1 MKKHIRITYNNK
13 KYTTGEQILC
23 DLCTKIIYD
32 SRDGDKRS
40 PMYYIA
46 KRTKP
51 CPVRPNSN
59 SFVSYDLCG
68 TECVRSI
75 MDQYLNDTKR
85 HDAVPYELSIKP
97 SEYISEFDYCKRI
110 QKDVPIDQYK
120 RLQREGKIC

>member
-13 KYTTGEQILC
+13 KYIAGEQILC
-23 DLCTKIIYD
+23 DVCTKTIYD
-32 SRDGDKRS
+32 SRDGDKMS

-46 KRTKP
+46 KRINPFPTKP
-51 CPVRPNSN
+51 NFS

-85 HDAVPYELSIKP
+85 RNAMPYELSIKP
-97 SEYISEFDYCKRI
+97 SKYLPECDYNSRI
-110 QKDVPIDQYK
+110 PEDVPVDQYK

>member
-13 KYTTGEQILC
+13 KYTAGEQILC

-32 SRDGDKRS
+32 SRDDNNRS
-40 PMYYIA
+40 SMYYIA
-46 KRTKP
+46 KRINP

-85 HDAVPYELSIKP
+85 HETAPYELSIKL
-97 SEYISEFDYCKRI
+97 SKYISECNYNNRI
-110 QKDVPIDQYK
+110 PEDVPIDQYK
-120 RLQREGKIC
+120 SLQREGKIC